1 MATPDPAMTAFD
13 VELEPDEEAEFTE
26 WLCREIENAISAR
39 AQVVQDGGDLDYY
52 WALYEVARTRIGK
65 DAPWPGAADL
75 TSPIG
80 PEKVDALKARIMR
93 TIFVEP
99 MFLVDGFGKDAEKAP
114 YVEEFHQWK
123 LKRERFAR
131 YVGRAVLNG
140 LVEGTGVIEISE
152 RAEAR
157 KVRERRRVKIQT
169 AQDGGWLL
177 HPKTHKPQLTV
188 DDQGRYVDAES
199 GDPWAD
205 TIVDRVHRMNGG
217 PQYRVPSLKDFF
229 ILPGHAA
236 DESEIFGYVKRVWL
250 RWPDIQRRAKD
261 GVYQNVDAL
270 GGDLGERD
278 QTPALMRSGT
288 TIPTQQGPTAEKE
301 LFEVPVLYDFDGAGL
316 EAWYIATVSI
326 KHRKLL
332 RLRHDDIGQSRFQL
346 LTPLPRADS
355 PYGYSLIGHKLI
367 TIIEDNTAT
376 NNMIADRSAMAS
388 SAPLKRVMGAVWDA
402 DVQPF
407 GPRSII
413 DVRDPNEITQMEIA
427 DVPASAFNRVSQQIA
442 SAQRVTGENDI
453 ASGVQPEG
461 DPTLGQVNLVAQQSF
476 VRMDEMV
483 RYIQESL
490 EVACE
495 IRHLLYIRQ
504 LQAMAAKG
512 DAGMPA
518 PSQVMKALQ
527 ARGAPVPDDGQ
538 FTAEMLQGQFTF
550 KAHGS
555 VETADVITLRADFNG
570 FLQALAILARTTP
583 AIASILNQ
591 PSAAKA
597 LFEQCLRVYRFQDR
611 QAFFG
616 SAWQALISGQ
626 PQADA
631 ATPGQPGPPQLG
643 PPSAPPPGP
652 PGLPPP
658 ALPGA
663 PGASAAPPINPAIA
677 ALIHALPGALLQPG
691 GSNPAPSLQ

>member
-1 MATPDPAMTAFD
+1 MAKPDPAMTAFD
-13 VELEPDEEAEFTE
+13 VELEPDQEAEFTE
-26 WLCREIENAISAR
+26 WLCREIENAINAR
-39 AQVVQDGGDLDYY
+39 ATVVQDGGDLDYY
-52 WALYEVARTRIGK
+52 WALYEAARTRIGK

-75 TSPIG
+75 TSYLG
-80 PEKVDALKARIMR
+80 AEKVDALKARIMR

-123 LKRERFAR
+123 LRKERFSR
-131 YVGRAVLNG
+131 YVGRAVLNA
-140 LVEGTGVIEISE
+140 LVEGTGVLEVSE
-152 RAEAR
+152 KAEAR
-157 KVRERRRVKIQT
+157 KVRERRRIKVKT
-169 AQDGGWLL
+169 AADGGWLL

-188 DDQGRYVDAES
+188 DDQGRFVDAEA
-199 GDPWAD
+199 GDPFAD
-205 TIVDRVHRMNGG
+205 TVVDRVHRLNGG
-217 PQYRVPSLKDFF
+217 PQYRIPSLKDFF

-250 RWPDIQRRAKD
+250 RWPDIQRRAAE
-261 GVYQNVDAL
+261 GIYQNIDKL

-278 QTPALMRSGT
+278 QTPALMRHGT

-301 LFEVPVLYDFDGAGL
+301 IFEVPVLYDFDGAGM
-316 EAWYIATVSI
+316 EAWYIATVHL
-326 KHRKLL
+326 KGRVLL

-346 LTPLPRADS
+346 LTPLPRSDS
-355 PYGYSLIGHKLI
+355 PYGYSLIGHKLL
-367 TIIEDNTAT
+367 TILEDHTAT
-376 NNMIADRSAMAS
+376 RNMIADRSAMANA
-388 SAPLKRVMGAVWDA
+388 APLKKVVGAIWDA
-402 DVQPF
+402 DVVPW
-407 GPRSII
+407 GPRAVI
-413 DVRDPNEITQMEIA
+413 DVRDPNELTQMEVA
-427 DVPASAFNRVSQQIA
+427 DVPSSSFQRLNEQIGA
-442 SAQRVTGENDI
+442 AQRVTGENDI

-495 IRHLLYIRQ
+495 LRHLLYIRQ
-504 LQAMAAKG
+504 LQAMAAGG
-512 DAGMPA
+512 DNGMAA
-518 PSQVMKALQ
+518 PSGVLKALQ
-527 ARGAPVPDDGQ
+527 ARGAQVPDDGQ
-538 FTAEMLQGQFTF
+538 FTADMLQGQFTF

-570 FLQALAILARTTP
+570 FLQALAILSKTNQ
-583 AIASILNQ
+583 AIAAIIAQ

-597 LFEQCLRVYRFQDR
+597 LFEQCLRVYRFPDR

-616 SAWQALISGQ
+616 SAWQALVSGQ

-631 ATPGQPGPPQLG
+631 ATPGQPGLPPAQPG
-643 PPSAPPPGP
+643 APPPGP

-658 ALPGA
+658 ALPGP
-663 PGASAAPPINPAIA
+663 PGAIAAPPINPAIA
-677 ALIHALPGALLQPG
+677 SLIHALPGALLQPG